1 MTIFINLS
9 GLTLQANMYY
19 KMLINW
25 TSQKVKHTYATRN
38 AFDFKHGNSRIEFS
52 VFKGF
57 MQYLLSEKYLSE
69 EIFLFQPRTELICV

>member
-25 TSQKVKHTYATRN
+25 TSQKVKDTYATRN

-52 VFKGF
+52 VFKRL

-69 EIFLFQPRTELICV
+69 